1 MDENPINELLRSVSN
16 VIQMYAYVRE
26 FNRMLRE
33 DETQRKYTTPANAA
47 RWQDHEAVLES
58 ILSNIIDE
66 VNRYIDM
73 KDDMQETVMNDARHI
88 VSTEGMDADAR
99 MSATRVLFEVS
110 VNMLSKQHDT

>member
-1 MDENPINELLRSVSN
+1 MDENPINELLRSVSS
-16 VIQMYAYVRE
+16 VIQMYVYVHE

-33 DETQRKYTTPANAA
+33 DETLRKYTTPANAE
-47 RWQDHEAVLES
+47 RWRDHEVVLEN

-88 VSTEGMDADAR
+88 VSTEGMDADDR
-99 MSATRVLFEVS
+99 MMATRVLFEAS